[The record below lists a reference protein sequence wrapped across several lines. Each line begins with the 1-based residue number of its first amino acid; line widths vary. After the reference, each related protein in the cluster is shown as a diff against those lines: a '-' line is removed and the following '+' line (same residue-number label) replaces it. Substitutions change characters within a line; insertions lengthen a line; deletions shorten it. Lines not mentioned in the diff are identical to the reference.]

1 MQTTR
6 YNHAIATLRLA
17 RAKRDRVAARAAL
30 LDHARDASAL
40 IALGYM

>member
-30 LDHARDASAL
+30 LAARDASAL

>member
-1 MQTTR
+1 MQHTR

-17 RAKRDRVAARAAL
+17 RAKRNRGAARAAL
-30 LDHARDASAL
+30 LAARDASAL